1 MTIDSPTIIR
11 VAGSAAA
18 AAAGTASVADT
29 AAGTAATADGASA
42 ATAAATG
49 SATTS
54 ASTPVP
60 VGGETGSYDII
71 VGRGV
76 LAGLRD
82 TFAPGVR
89 KVLIVHAPPLAD
101 WAGALRDELKGDYEV
116 LLAEVPDGEGAKR
129 VEVAS
134 FLWQILGQAD
144 FTRSDAIV
152 GFGGGATTDLAGFV
166 AATWLRGVQLI
177 QAPTTV
183 LGMVDAAVGGKT
195 GINTAEGKNLVG
207 AFYAPTAVLAD
218 LDTLVSL
225 PKNDLLAG
233 FAEIAKA
240 GFIGETEI
248 LDILEAD
255 VAAATDP
262 TTPQFR
268 RVVELSIGLKARVVS
283 EDFREAGL
291 REILNYGHT
300 LGHAIEHTERY
311 QWRHGAAVA
320 VGMVFA
326 AELGRLTGSLSDE
339 AVDRHRRILESLTL
353 PTTYPVGRWNTLL
366 AAMQRDKKARGAMLR
381 FIVLDDIGKPTVLT
395 GPETSLLFAAY
406 QEIGS

>member
-1 MTIDSPTIIR
+1 MSTETNTDRDNTDRDAPTTIT
-11 VAGSAAA
+11 
-18 AAAGTASVADT
+18 
-29 AAGTAATADGASA
+29 
-42 ATAAATG
+42 
-49 SATTS
+49 
-54 ASTPVP
+54 VP
-60 VGGETGSYDII
+60 GDQPYDVI

-76 LAGLRD
+76 LAGLGASL
-82 TFAPGVR
+82 APGVR
-89 KVLIVHAPPLAD
+89 KILIVHAPQLAD
-101 WAGALRDELKGDYEV
+101 WAGVLRDGLKTDFEV
-116 LLAEVPDGEGAKR
+116 LLAEIPDGEGAKR

-177 QAPTTV
+177 QAPTTL
-183 LGMVDAAVGGKT
+183 LGMVDAALGGKT

-218 LDTLVSL
+218 LDTLASL
-225 PKNDLLAG
+225 PRNDLLAG
-233 FAEIAKA
+233 FAEVAKA
-240 GFIGETEI
+240 GFIAEPEI
-248 LDILEAD
+248 LDIIERD
-255 VAAATDP
+255 VDVATDP
-262 TTPQFR
+262 ASPEFR
-268 RVVELSIGLKARVVS
+268 RLVELAIGLKARVVG
-283 EDFREAGL
+283 EDFRESGL

-339 AVDRHRRILESLTL
+339 AVDRHRRVLELLTL
-353 PTTYPVGRWNTLL
+353 PTSYPVGRWNTLL
-366 AAMQRDKKARGAMLR
+366 AAMQRDKKARGSMLR
-381 FIVLDDIGKPTVLT
+381 FIVLDDIAKPTVLQ
-395 GPETSLLFAAY
+395 GPETALLFAAY